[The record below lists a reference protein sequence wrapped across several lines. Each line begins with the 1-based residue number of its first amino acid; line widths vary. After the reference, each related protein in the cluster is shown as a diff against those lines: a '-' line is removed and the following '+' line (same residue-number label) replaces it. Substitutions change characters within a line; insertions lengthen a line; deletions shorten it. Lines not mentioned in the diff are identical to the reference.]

1 MKDILKPLA
10 KSVLI
15 LLELTAAVSATDVAI
30 HKKMFV
36 SFRLS
41 KVKTALIISNE
52 KMNDIM
58 KILKSLQESGLL
70 TKGVSERIK
79 NEAKNKKQEFMECY

>member
-15 LLELTAAVSATDVAI
+15 LLELTAAVSATDAVI